1 MYILKDCEEHDTNKW
16 LLVRTLGTNVF
27 MQQPQKLLEPILSG
41 DPSSIGRHY
50 VFGAGKK
57 V

>member
-1 MYILKDCEEHDTNKW
+1 MYILKYCEEHDTNNW